1 MKLALRL
8 GRTLQELRNEMSAE
22 ELRLWIAFN
31 EISPIGDERSDIQTA
46 IMAAAPLQAQG
57 AKISAVDMLPTWVE
71 QQSDLSVEDEIEAG
85 EQMLKASLLSLFK
98 QQHA

>member
-71 QQSDLSVEDEIEAG
+71 QPDLSVEDEVEAG